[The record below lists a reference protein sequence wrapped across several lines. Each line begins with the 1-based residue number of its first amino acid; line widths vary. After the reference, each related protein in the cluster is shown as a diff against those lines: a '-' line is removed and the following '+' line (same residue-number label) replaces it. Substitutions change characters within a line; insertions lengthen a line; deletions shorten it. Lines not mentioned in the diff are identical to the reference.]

1 MMIICGKTAAKET
14 PSSMFARRASLT
26 AVSGSTLIKGCTTV
40 GKFEDEKK
48 TPEKIHIGSMMKF
61 MIPETAS
68 VVRAR
73 DALSNPSPP
82 NEIAAN
88 RQISS
93 SVASDP
99 RKGTP
104 NAQWPKPS
112 RVKISRIRKTSR
124 EARNE
129 SRYCTRDIGVAI
141 KRLSSFLLRAVTMA
155 NPNPQ
160 MLDPIRFMPN
170 SPGIRKS
177 M

>member
-26 AVSGSTLIKGCTTV
+26 AVSGSTLIKGCTTL

-82 NEIAAN
+82 NEIVRIVRAVDVPVGCWMAGLMKCEIGGEIGAA
-88 RQISS
+88 
-93 SVASDP
+93 
-99 RKGTP
+99 
-104 NAQWPKPS
+104 KPHL
-112 RVKISRIRKTSR
+112 
-124 EARNE
+124 
-129 SRYCTRDIGVAI
+129 GV
-141 KRLSSFLLRAVTMA
+141 LHNHGVDFGLGSLLLLRHVK
-155 NPNPQ
+155 
-160 MLDPIRFMPN
+160 D
-170 SPGIRKS
+170 
-177 M
+177 